1 MIFNQLQ
8 LSSGRS
14 SREQVFKKFNVL
26 IFNFFIISIALIIS
40 GYRSILFILY
50 MSVMMYMMMSMAT
63 LSPLSEPIRNMSAL
77 FVTILLILT
86 ILIMLVIFIDI
97 LFFLFVKT
105 ESKVALR

>member
-1 MIFNQLQ
+1 
-8 LSSGRS
+8 
-14 SREQVFKKFNVL
+14 
-26 IFNFFIISIALIIS
+26 
-40 GYRSILFILY
+40 
-50 MSVMMYMMMSMAT
+50 MAT